1 MKENK
6 RDFLEDLLR
15 EDFQYGVEVPPA
27 LNEKIIQAASRG
39 EVLEEKNGEAL
50 EEKKRILILLVLS
63 SLSWILSLAFLSKVF
78 LAYFGPMSLS
88 LLVYFLLYSLGGL
101 VVLGLVVLDERRKNL
116 CVMP

>member
-6 RDFLEDLLR
+6 RDFLEDLLQ

-39 EVLEEKNGEAL
+39 EAL

-63 SLSWILSLAFLSKVF
+63 GISWILSLAFLSKVF

>member
-15 EDFQYGVEVPPA
+15 EDFQYGVDVPPV
-27 LNEKIIQAASRG
+27 LNEKIIQTASRQ
-39 EVLEEKNGEAL
+39 ESL

-63 SLSWILSLAFLSKVF
+63 SISWILSLAFLSKVF

-88 LLVYFLLYSLGGL
+88 FLVYFLLYSLGGL